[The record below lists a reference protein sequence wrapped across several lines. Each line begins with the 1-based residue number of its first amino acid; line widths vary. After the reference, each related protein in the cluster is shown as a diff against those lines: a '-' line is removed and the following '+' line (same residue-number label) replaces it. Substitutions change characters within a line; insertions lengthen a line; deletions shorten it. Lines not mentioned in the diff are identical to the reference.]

1 MKILVINAGSSSLK
15 YQVFDMDTNE
25 ILAKGNFERIGQEGS
40 FYTHKVNGEKYEV
53 TKPFSNHEDAAQEL
67 IKVLLD
73 EKIGV
78 LKSLDEL
85 GGIGHRLLHGGYKI
99 TDSVLIDDYVIDVL
113 EEFSDLGPLH
123 NPPQIKGIKVM
134 QKAMPGIPNV
144 GVFDTAF
151 HQTIPEERYI
161 YPIPYEF
168 YDKYKIRKYGFHGTS
183 HKYVGQRICEI
194 LGKEPK
200 DLKIINCHIGQG
212 ASLCAIQDGKS
223 VETTMGLT
231 PLGGLCMGSRSG
243 DLDPSVVTY
252 IMNKENLTPDEMSTM
267 LNKKS
272 GLFGITGISPD
283 NRDIEKAMAEGNEKA
298 KLAMEHYHYVIASY
312 IAKCAVAM
320 GGVDV
325 ITFTAGVGE
334 RGRDSRYEI
343 CKKLEFMGVKL
354 DKEANQEAFAK
365 EMKISADDSKVL
377 VYVVPTDE
385 ELMIAKETLR
395 LVEK

>member
-15 YQVFDMDTNE
+15 YQVFNMDTNKT
-25 ILAKGNFERIGQEGS
+25 LAKGNFERIGQHGS

-53 TKPFSNHEDAAQEL
+53 EKYFSNHEEAAQEL

-99 TDSVLIDDYVIDVL
+99 TDSVVKDDHLIDVL

-161 YPIPYEF
+161 YPIPYE
-168 YDKYKIRKYGFHGTS
+168 YYEKYKIRKYGFHGTS
-183 HKYVGQRICEI
+183 HKYVSQRICEI
-194 LGKEPK
+194 LGKDPK

-231 PLGGLCMGSRSG
+231 PLGGLCMGARSG

-252 IMNKENLTPDEMSTM
+252 IMGKENISPEDMNKM
-267 LNKKS
+267 LNKQS
-272 GLFGITGISPD
+272 GLFGISGISPD
-283 NRDIEKAMAEGNEKA
+283 NRDIEKALAEGNSRA
-298 KLAMEHYHYVIASY
+298 KLAMDHYHYVIASY

-334 RGRDSRYEI
+334 RGRETRLEI
-343 CKKLEFMGVKL
+343 CKKLEFMGVKI
-354 DKEANQEAFAK
+354 DEDANQNAFAT
-365 EMKISADDSKVL
+365 EAKISADTSKVL

-385 ELMIAKETLR
+385 ELMIAKETYR
-395 LVEK
+395 LVK

>member
-1 MKILVINAGSSSLK
+1 MKLLPAIHDLEVSDKICEEFFE
-15 YQVFDMDTNE
+15 QVSE
-25 ILAKGNFERIGQEGS
+25 
-40 FYTHKVNGEKYEV
+40 EKC
-53 TKPFSNHEDAAQEL
+53 NL
-67 IKVLLD
+67 LLD

-99 TDSVLIDDYVIDVL
+99 TESVKIDDYVIGVL

-151 HQTIPEERYI
+151 HQTIPEERYL
-161 YPIPYEF
+161 YPIPYE
-168 YDKYKIRKYGFHGTS
+168 YYEKYKVRKYGFHGTS
-183 HKYVGQRICEI
+183 HKYVSQRICEI
-194 LGKEPK
+194 LNKKPEE
-200 DLKIINCHIGQG
+200 LKIINCHLGQG

-267 LNKKS
+267 LNKQS
-272 GLFGITGISPD
+272 GIFGISGVSPD
-283 NRDIEKAMAEGNEKA
+283 NRDVEKAASEGNERA
-298 KLAMEHYHYVIASY
+298 KLALDHYHYVIASY

-320 GGVDV
+320 NGVDV
-325 ITFTAGVGE
+325 ITFAGGVGE
-334 RGRDSRYEI
+334 RGRESRLEI
-343 CKKLEFMGVKL
+343 CKKLEFMGVRI
-354 DKEANQEAFAK
+354 DEEANQDAFAK
-365 EMKISADDSKVL
+365 EAKISSGNSKVL

-385 ELMIAKETLR
+385 ELMIAKETYR
-395 LVEK
+395 LVK

>member
-15 YQVFDMDTNE
+15 YQVFDMDTEE

-53 TKPFSNHEDAAQEL
+53 QKDFSNHEEAAQEL
-67 IKVLLD
+67 INVLLD

-99 TDSVLIDDYVIDVL
+99 TDSVLIDDHVIDVL
-113 EEFSDLGPLH
+113 EEFADLGPLH

-168 YDKYKIRKYGFHGTS
+168 YEKYKIRKYGFHGTS

-194 LGKEPK
+194 LNKKPEE
-200 DLKIINCHIGQG
+200 LKIINCHIGQG

-252 IMNKENLTPDEMSTM
+252 IMNKENLSPDEMSTM

-272 GLFGITGISPD
+272 GLFGIPGVSPD
-283 NRDIEKAMAEGNEKA
+283 NRDIEKAMAEGNERA

-334 RGRDSRYEI
+334 RGRETRLEI
-343 CKKLEFMGVKL
+343 CKKLEFMGVKI
-354 DKEANQEAFAK
+354 DEQANQEAFAK
-365 EMKISADDSKVL
+365 EMKISSEDSKVL

-385 ELMIAKETLR
+385 ELMIAKETER
-395 LVEK
+395 LCK

>member
-15 YQVFDMDTNE
+15 YQVFDMDTEE

-53 TKPFSNHEDAAQEL
+53 QKDFSNHEEAAQEL
-67 IKVLLD
+67 INVLLD

-99 TDSVLIDDYVIDVL
+99 TDSVLIDDHVIDVL
-113 EEFSDLGPLH
+113 EEFADLGPLH

-168 YDKYKIRKYGFHGTS
+168 YEKYKIRKYGFHGTS

-194 LGKEPK
+194 LNKKPEE
-200 DLKIINCHIGQG
+200 LKIINCHIGQG

-252 IMNKENLTPDEMSTM
+252 IMNKENLSPDEMSTM

-272 GLFGITGISPD
+272 GLFGISGVSPD
-283 NRDIEKAMAEGNEKA
+283 NRDIEKAMAEGNERA

-334 RGRDSRYEI
+334 RGRETRLEI
-343 CKKLEFMGVKL
+343 CKKLEFMGVKI
-354 DKEANQEAFAK
+354 DEQANQEAFAK
-365 EMKISADDSKVL
+365 EMKISSEDSKVL

-385 ELMIAKETLR
+385 ELMIAKETER
-395 LVEK
+395 LCK

>member
-15 YQVFDMDTNE
+15 YQVFDMDTEE

-53 TKPFSNHEDAAQEL
+53 QKDFSNHEEAAQEL
-67 IKVLLD
+67 INVLLD

-99 TDSVLIDDYVIDVL
+99 TDSVLIDDHVIDVL
-113 EEFSDLGPLH
+113 EEFADLGPLH

-168 YDKYKIRKYGFHGTS
+168 YEKYKIRKYGFHGTS

-194 LGKEPK
+194 LNKKPEE
-200 DLKIINCHIGQG
+200 LKIINCHIGQG

-252 IMNKENLTPDEMSTM
+252 IMNKENLSPDEMSTM

-272 GLFGITGISPD
+272 GLFGISGVSPD
-283 NRDIEKAMAEGNEKA
+283 NRDIEKAIAEGNERA

-312 IAKCAVAM
+312 SAKCAVAM

-334 RGRDSRYEI
+334 RGRETRLEI
-343 CKKLEFMGVKL
+343 CKKLEFMGVKI
-354 DKEANQEAFAK
+354 DEQANQEAFAK
-365 EMKISADDSKVL
+365 EMKISSEDSKVL

-385 ELMIAKETLR
+385 ELMIAKETER
-395 LVEK
+395 LCK